1 MKHLRNDMAS
11 FRLIAQVHQF
21 MSGVEITV
29 SVPSVT
35 VVGPSYRDT
44 FCCVCV
50 STVVVWLAMFVTD

>member
-50 STVVVWLAMFVTD
+50 HGSCMVGYVCD